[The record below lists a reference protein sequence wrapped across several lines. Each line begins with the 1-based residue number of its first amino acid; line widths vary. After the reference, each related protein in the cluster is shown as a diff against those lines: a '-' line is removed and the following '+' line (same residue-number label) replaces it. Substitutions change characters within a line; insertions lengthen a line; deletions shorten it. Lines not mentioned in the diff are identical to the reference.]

1 MKTCVDLMPR
11 IQKSPKK
18 RKLESLVIHC
28 RGWRFFVWPLQ
39 LGTKARQ
46 RRRRALV
53 RAAFFAAAE
62 RLAAPFVFAA
72 FRAAADRAAA
82 VRREAARRVCRESD
96 GREAVLR
103 GSRLR
108 TRDTARETRGRRRV
122 LRLPWP
128 AS

>member
-1 MKTCVDLMPR
+1 VDGGVF
-11 IQKSPKK
+11 I
-18 RKLESLVIHC
+18 C
-28 RGWRFFVWPLQ
+28 PLQ

-72 FRAAADRAAA
+72 LRAAADRAVA

-96 GREAVLR
+96 GREAVLC
-103 GSRLR
+103 GSRLS
-108 TRDTARETRGRRRV
+108 TRDTARETRGRRRI